1 MIKFVTFSDT
11 REFVWSLVKYGGRRV
26 ALEIAMPIPQAVR
39 IVLLSQTNEI
49 LRCHLCLATTTYLFI
64 I

>member
-1 MIKFVTFSDT
+1 MIMFVTFSDT
-11 REFVWSLVKYGGRRV
+11 RELVRSLLNYGGRGV
-26 ALEIAMPIPQAVR
+26 AQEIAMPIAQAVR
-39 IVLLSQTNEI
+39 IDLLSPTNEI